1 MPSFSAIV
9 HKKRKKGN
17 ENSKIGWKVL
27 QLPYTACSY
36 NFKNMSM
43 CSYNFN
49 VAVRISINLSGL
61 FFMQEYIIGMIVDT
75 S

>member
-36 NFKNMSM
+36 NFKKHVNVQLQFQC
-43 CSYNFN
+43 CSKDFN
-49 VAVRISINLSGL
+49 
-61 FFMQEYIIGMIVDT
+61 
-75 S
+75 

>member
-49 VAVRISINLSGL
+49 VAVRISINHKISLA
-61 FFMQEYIIGMIVDT
+61 QIIIGFNYE